1 VIRWIMRMLRK
12 DDVLRTPGQ
21 QAAASAIRRIED
33 AQEKAEKRQSEV
45 SRQAGLM
52 RRLQRDNHF
61 AEKFDQALRGGHS

>member
-1 VIRWIMRMLRK
+1 MRILRG
-12 DDVLRTPGQ
+12 DDALRTPGQ

-33 AQEKAEKRQSEV
+33 AQEAAERRQSEV

-61 AEKFDQALRGGHS
+61 AEKFERALRGGHT